1 MDKDLAYII
10 IGLLIFIIILLFKL
24 SSQLVQSFKLIN
36 HQSVHGSDVLYPQI
50 DDLKDE
56 IK

>member
-10 IGLLIFIIILLFKL
+10 IGLLIIIMILLFKL

-50 DDLKDE
+50 DELKDE